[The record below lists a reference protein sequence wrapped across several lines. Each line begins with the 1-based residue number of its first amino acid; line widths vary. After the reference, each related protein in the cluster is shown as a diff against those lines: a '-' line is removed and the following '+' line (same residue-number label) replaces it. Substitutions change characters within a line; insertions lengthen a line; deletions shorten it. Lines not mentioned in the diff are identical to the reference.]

1 MIDARTKFEVRCQA
15 GSRRSR
21 ELVAPQVGR
30 RSTEWR
36 AGLPGPPESLFV
48 AGVGAAILDGG
59 SKTRTSV
66 RQEGFPAALLGPGR
80 GPAGPALGRVPR
92 GAERECDDAGTA
104 RGPVPW
110 AGDAPNVTA
119 SRSLTRRGEEE
130 RTRRRRR
137 TTGHGGGSAPS
148 GRRQGR
154 ALAAGGSGRRG

>member
-1 MIDARTKFEVRCQA
+1 MIDARAKFEACCQA

-21 ELVAPQVGR
+21 EPVAPQVGR

-36 AGLPGPPESLFV
+36 ARLPGPPESLFV

-59 SKTRTSV
+59 SKTRTGV
-66 RQEGFPAALLGPGR
+66 RQEGFSAALLGPGR
-80 GPAGPALGRVPR
+80 GPAGRALGRVPR

-110 AGDAPNVTA
+110 AGDTPNVTA
-119 SRSLTRRGEEE
+119 SRSLTHRGEEE
-130 RTRRRRR
+130 RTRRRHQ

-148 GRRQGR
+148 GRRQGQ
-154 ALAAGGSGRRG
+154 ALDAGGAGRRG

>member
-1 MIDARTKFEVRCQA
+1 MPEPSVPSADEA

-21 ELVAPQVGR
+21 KPVAPQVGR
-30 RSTEWR
+30 RSAECR
-36 AGLPGPPESLFV
+36 ASLPGPPERLFV

-59 SKTRTSV
+59 SETRASV
-66 RQEGFPAALLGPGR
+66 RREGSPAALLGPGR

-148 GRRQGR
+148 G
-154 ALAAGGSGRRG
+154 LSVV